1 MKTQQEAERAEQQRI
16 KNLVLN
22 YDLQDSSAE
31 PGTGSINLLTD
42 PFLHPNPN
50 KRVPLLSR
58 TFLSVTPKYSDKNE
72 YAHNAIKGTGASD
85 KHQQNAPLYQ
95 NSAHHTTTA
104 RSADRPSSTRNVH
117 RARKLQLS
125 DVDWY
130 EQSPDQFPMLP
141 LVTGSLPQRR

>member
-1 MKTQQEAERAEQQRI
+1 MPSDSQFAMAMKTQQEAERAEQQRI

-31 PGTGSINLLTD
+31 SGTGSTNLLND

-50 KRVPLLSR
+50 KRAPLLSR
-58 TFLSVTPKYSDKNE
+58 TNSSVTPENIEEIE
-72 YAHNAIKGTGASD
+72 YAHNAIQGTGGSE
-85 KHQQNAPLYQ
+85 KHQQNAPLFQ
-95 NSAHHTTTA
+95 NPAHHTAAA
-104 RSADRPSSTRNVH
+104 RSAEKSSSTRNGH

-130 EQSPDQFPMLP
+130 
-141 LVTGSLPQRR
+141 V